1 MEDQKQWAWKLA
13 NCTLKDIL
21 LTKTMDEV
29 FIWFKTLWKGHWLNE
44 KYTLQS
50 FMISVATSNFESKCL
65 VLNAH
70 VRVSLL
76 GISSKLL
83 FVQMYRLCTV
93 MRAYHNS
100 AFVSSWISFVF
111 GYGLSASVGNLLKF
125 FSCYCE
131 KWLMQ
136 VINRAGKQPEITV
149 ALHVTNTGKLQ
160 LNMNF
165 WLSFVE
171 EETNKLL
178 RRSNMFPFSISTLA
192 IMQ

>member
-1 MEDQKQWAWKLA
+1 MEDKKQWAWKLA

-76 GISSKLL
+76 SISSKLSL
-83 FVQMYRLCTV
+83 VQMKLETEQQQENLKSTNLWSTTGERKKL
-93 MRAYHNS
+93 
-100 AFVSSWISFVF
+100 SWQSCLNANVPAVLTSPNFLHWKEHWKSGSLVKEKTAVQSP
-111 GYGLSASVGNLLKF
+111 LS
-125 FSCYCE
+125 
-131 KWLMQ
+131 
-136 VINRAGKQPEITV
+136 
-149 ALHVTNTGKLQ
+149 
-160 LNMNF
+160 
-165 WLSFVE
+165 
-171 EETNKLL
+171 
-178 RRSNMFPFSISTLA
+178 RSL
-192 IMQ
+192 